1 MYRYVAINEA
11 SNPHDCLINKQ
22 FSASFPSHY
31 VSPEAVVSIVWW
43 WYGAIIKYMAAPLK
57 NFVSFLLDFC
67 FLVLYA
73 ISCAGRQSVDM
84 LLVDNIYVA
93 R

>member
-67 FLVLYA
+67 FLVLYTMF
-73 ISCAGRQSVDM
+73 V
-84 LLVDNIYVA
+84 
-93 R
+93 